1 MGESG
6 PAGTAAPAR
15 RGTGELE
22 AAVLAA
28 LREAGSPL
36 FPGQVLDRLGGRLAY
51 TTVVTTMSRLQAKGI
66 LQRRKAG
73 RAYQYELVIDG
84 PGLAARQMTRVLD
97 GEPDRQ
103 AVLARFVSGL
113 PGRDE
118 ELLRQMLAGPPA
130 GGAG

>member
-6 PAGTAAPAR
+6 PAGTGAPAR
-15 RGTGELE
+15 RGAGELE

-36 FPGQVLDRLGGRLAY
+36 YPGQVLDRLGGNLAY
-51 TTVVTTMSRLQAKGI
+51 TTVVTTMFRLQAKGM
-66 LQRRKAG
+66 LERRKAG
-73 RAYQYELVIDG
+73 RAYQYELVADG
-84 PGLAARQMTRVLD
+84 PGLAARQMTRVLE
-97 GEPDRQ
+97 GGRDRQ

-118 ELLRQMLAGPPA
+118 ELLRQMLAGPPP
-130 GGAG
+130 GGAS

>member
-1 MGESG
+1 MGDSG
-6 PAGTAAPAR
+6 LAGTGAPAR
-15 RGTGELE
+15 RGAGELE

-51 TTVVTTMSRLQAKGI
+51 TTVVTTMSRLQAKGM
-66 LQRRKAG
+66 LERRKAG
-73 RAYQYELVIDG
+73 RAYQYELVADG

-97 GEPDRQ
+97 GERDRQ

-118 ELLRQMLAGPPA
+118 QLLRQMLAGPPTS
-130 GGAG
+130 GAG

>member
-1 MGESG
+1 MGESS
-6 PAGTAAPAR
+6 PAGTGTPAR
-15 RGTGELE
+15 RGAGELE

-36 FPGQVLDRLGGRLAY
+36 FPGQVLDRLGGDLAY
-51 TTVVTTMSRLQAKGI
+51 TTVVTTLSRLQAKGM
-66 LQRRKAG
+66 LERSKAG
-73 RAYQYELVIDG
+73 RAYQYELVADG

-97 GEPDRQ
+97 GERDRQ